1 VASAGGFGGDAT
13 ASNSGTN
20 AANGPNGIGIEA
32 VTNGGGTATA
42 NNSGSNAAN
51 GSGGIGIAAQ
61 TTVGGNATAINSG
74 SNAANGPNGIGIAA
88 LTQNGGN
95 ATAIN
100 SGSNAANG
108 PGGIGIF
115 ASTLN
120 GGDAAVINSGTTTG
134 GVSISA
140 TGGNAI
146 LTDIVGARIV
156 GAIEMT
162 GTSQMVNFAGGNW
175 LLTINTSGG
184 GPTIVNAGGAPF
196 VSSSTT
202 VGKSTI
208 TQVAVLDPTVFA
220 LADRSVA
227 NFTGD
232 LSQLLQDRFAAMSSG
247 AGGGAL
253 GFAPNDS
260 SVAASAQAAFAG
272 IPSVAM
278 SYASSNP
285 RPILGKAPPAA
296 PYYDTTVW
304 ASGFGGVRQQ
314 HADGAVLS
322 AHDTA
327 FGGALGIDRR
337 VSGELRLGAFV
348 GARGSREQVELDVQR
363 VDSTYVFGGVYGRF
377 DWVTQYFDFALYG
390 GGIDNKSTRGIANN
404 LAPNGFEF
412 ATASF
417 GGWFVSPEATYGYRI
432 AVNKDLTVTPR
443 VRLRYVGGALDG
455 FSESGSM
462 QNLSVG
468 RRALND
474 LEERGEVEVTTL
486 NGPLKAAASI
496 GVIGLERLG
505 NPTVNAVL
513 LAQNLSFATPG
524 KASAVGGVL
533 GTRVEYRTTA
543 NVSLFVAGEG
553 IVMSDRSDSFAATGG
568 AKVSFLIAI
577 RTRTF
582 HPRRACARLQ
592 RIIAGAA
599 KQSSSV
605 EAAGLLR
612 RYPPMRSALLRTH
625 TPGSSPC
632 EQSRGL
638 LAMTSCY
645 FPATLRSAALMRSCQ
660 PGPSCWKKSSTS
672 RSSRN
677 VTVSFP
683 PGKGTVAVLAGPST
697 GLVVTALKAFSAAAR
712 ASGSRRGFGASRQ
725 SLDRSRESSLPI
737 A

>member
-1 VASAGGFGGDAT
+1 VTQNGGAATASNSGSNAANGALGVGIEARTGISGDATASNSGVNAANVINGIGIVAVTATVGNATASNSGANTGGLEGIVASAGGFGGDAT

-51 GSGGIGIAAQ
+51 GSGGIGIFAQ
-61 TTVGGNATAINSG
+61 TTVGGSATANNSG

-278 SYASSNP
+278 SYASSNQ
-285 RPILGKAPPAA
+285 RPILGKAPPPAA

-348 GARGSREQVELDVQR
+348 GAGGSREQVELDVQR

-568 AKVSFLIAI
+568 AKVSF
-577 RTRTF
+577 
-582 HPRRACARLQ
+582 
-592 RIIAGAA
+592 
-599 KQSSSV
+599 
-605 EAAGLLR
+605 
-612 RYPPMRSALLRTH
+612 
-625 TPGSSPC
+625 
-632 EQSRGL
+632 
-638 LAMTSCY
+638 
-645 FPATLRSAALMRSCQ
+645 
-660 PGPSCWKKSSTS
+660 
-672 RSSRN
+672 
-677 VTVSFP
+677 
-683 PGKGTVAVLAGPST
+683 
-697 GLVVTALKAFSAAAR
+697 
-712 ASGSRRGFGASRQ
+712 
-725 SLDRSRESSLPI
+725 
-737 A
+737 